1 MATTV
6 EELRAW
12 LTWKEP
18 KYDYVLIVCDTYDWE
33 DYPVYC
39 KAEELADQIYK
50 FDGRSMQKIMEIY
63 DLHAD
68 LEDQLSKSR
77 TGLHLID
84 EARKAREET
93 KD

>member
-39 KAEELADQIYK
+39 KAEELAD
-50 FDGRSMQKIMEIY
+50 
-63 DLHAD
+63 
-68 LEDQLSKSR
+68 
-77 TGLHLID
+77 
-84 EARKAREET
+84 
-93 KD
+93 